1 MAAASEDANLLGAVA
16 GRRGLLTGITGSLF
30 ESVAVL
36 LGRGQGQG
44 TLRTDIS
51 MTDVIRLLA
60 MLIGVV
66 DTMEPGSDAWR
77 RPVALVEDAIRTER
91 PHRPLPPQS
100 PLPGTAFDSIVL
112 P

>member
-1 MAAASEDANLLGAVA
+1 
-16 GRRGLLTGITGSLF
+16 
-30 ESVAVL
+30 
-36 LGRGQGQG
+36 
-44 TLRTDIS
+44 
-51 MTDVIRLLA
+51 